1 MDMRQ
6 IQLGIGQVTAINQN
20 LSMSMERIEAGL
32 NKRFDDLNPANGHTH
47 TQPAPPYP
55 EPKIEVTS
63 QQNGTKDPKDQDTEN
78 SVMRIQSISRSSSC
92 TCSCHSSF
100 ATRSPSW
107 LGPSL
112 GTMLVRY
119 NRSGHQS
126 CNTCLRRS
134 CAKNSSGGIKTQYY
148 FPSWMLNRMLSMQ
161 YKWDP
166 KNGHQLSLR
175 TPRSVPPG
183 SNIFALAQH
192 GNIEGIQR
200 LFDQR
205 LASPF
210 DVSSDE
216 GRSPLHV
223 SNQIDE

>member
-1 MDMRQ
+1 MDLRQ
-6 IQLGIGQVTAINQN
+6 LQFGLDDITAINRT
-20 LSMSMERIEAGL
+20 LSTSLKQIESGL
-32 NKRFDDLNPANGHTH
+32 NKRFDDLNMASEC
-47 TQPAPPYP
+47 TQSEAAPPYP
-55 EPKIEVTS
+55 GSKVEVES
-63 QQNGTKDPKDQDTEN
+63 QCSEGEQQDSEE
-78 SVMRIQSISRSSSC
+78 SIVRVQSISRSSSC
-92 TCSCHSSF
+92 TCNCHSSV

-107 LGPSL
+107 LGSSL

-119 NRSGHQS
+119 NRSGYQS
-126 CNTCLRRS
+126 CESCRRRS
-134 CAKNSSGGIKTQYY
+134 CARDSSGGLKTQYY

-166 KNGHQLSLR
+166 KSGYHFSLR
-175 TPRSVPPG
+175 APRSVPPG
-183 SNIFALAQH
+183 SSIFTLAQH
-192 GNIEGIQR
+192 GNIQGIQR

-223 SNQIDE
+223 SHV